1 MEHQESINNENN
13 ELESELENVITH
25 AADVAEEVVATE
37 SGIESDWK
45 LRSGLTEE
53 TLSAAIE
60 ALIFVSDKPL
70 SINKIRDAVDAEVP
84 LKVLHQAIEKLQ
96 VQYETKQHGIR
107 LQEVA
112 MGYQFRT
119 KATYSKILQNYLKI
133 SLPTLTPAT
142 LEVLAI
148 ICYKQPISKT
158 NIDLLRGV
166 DSSHLV
172 KTLLDK
178 KLVTVSGRSEE
189 EIGKPS
195 LFATTSDFLEFFNL
209 SSLDNLP
216 KYHELEELAELDVVR
231 SIPAVKDVLTAAEK
245 QIFDFDDLVEIDEIA
260 TKIRDIQTDTEFTK
274 KLKNPVEEI
283 MSEVEGSEGLI
294 KTTKHLS
301 AFDILENFVKDE
313 VATSAS
319 QETFEL
325 AGETTDVVS
334 ERTESTELGLK
345 EIADNELDALLDAAF
360 NKLTDL
366 ETEHNINEK
375 NNKVDNDDNQYN

>member
-1 MEHQESINNENN
+1 MEQEINNETS
-13 ELESELENVITH
+13 SEQSEQFEPIT
-25 AADVAEEVVATE
+25 
-37 SGIESDWK
+37 ESDWK
-45 LRSGLTEE
+45 LRTGLNDE

-60 ALIFVSDKPL
+60 ALIFVSDKPM
-70 SINKIRDAVDAEVP
+70 SINKIRDAIDADVP

-96 VQYETKQHGIR
+96 EQYEQKQHGIR

-148 ICYKQPISKT
+148 ISYKQPISKT

-172 KTLLDK
+172 KTLIDK
-178 KLVTVSGRSEE
+178 KLVTMCGRSEE
-189 EIGKPS
+189 ELGKPS
-195 LFATTSDFLEFFNL
+195 LYATTSEFLEFFNL
-209 SSLDNLP
+209 STIDELP
-216 KYHELEELAELDVVR
+216 KYYELEELAELDVVR
-231 SIPAVKDVLTAAEK
+231 SIPQVKDVLTASDK

-260 TKIRDIQTDTEFTK
+260 SKIRDIQVDTEFTK

-283 MSEVEGSEGLI
+283 ETLSDETSEII

-301 AFDILENFVKDE
+301 AFDILENFVQE
-313 VATSAS
+313 SSANTVQS
-319 QETFEL
+319 ESAEIS
-325 AGETTDVVS
+325 VS
-334 ERTESTELGLK
+334 GLK
-345 EIADNELDALLDAAF
+345 EIEDSELEALLDAAF
-360 NKLTDL
+360 DKLTDL
-366 ETEHNINEK
+366 EKPETNIEEK
-375 NNKVDNDDNQYN
+375 VEDDDNQIN

>member
-1 MEHQESINNENN
+1 MEHQESINNEIETTIEGNI
-13 ELESELENVITH
+13 ST
-25 AADVAEEVVATE
+25 TE
-37 SGIESDWK
+37 SGVESDWK

-70 SINKIRDAVDAEVP
+70 SINKIRDAIDADVP
-84 LKVLHQAIEKLQ
+84 LKVLHLAIEKLQ
-96 VQYETKQHGIR
+96 VEYETKQHGIR

-158 NIDLLRGV
+158 NVDLLRGV

-172 KTLLDK
+172 KTLIDK

-195 LFATTSDFLEFFNL
+195 LYVTTSDFLEFFNL

-231 SIPAVKDVLTAAEK
+231 SIPQVKDVLTASEK

-260 TKIRDIQTDTEFTK
+260 SKIRDIQTDTEFTK

-283 MSEVEGSEGLI
+283 LSEVEGTEGLV

-301 AFDILENFVKDE
+301 AFDILENFVKED
-313 VATSAS
+313 VTTSAS

-325 AGETTDVVS
+325 ADTKS
-334 ERTESTELGLK
+334 EQGLK
-345 EIADNELDALLDAAF
+345 EIADTELDALLDAAF

-366 ETEHNINEK
+366 ETENNTNITNEK
-375 NNKVDNDDNQYN
+375 NEKVDDDDNQYN